1 MPRRPDGVSPR
12 TEYLR
17 ARMTSKG
24 KAMVDQLR
32 AIKGESE
39 SNYVRRLV
47 EEDYKR
53 QKAAGKI
60 T

>member
-1 MPRRPDGVSPR
+1 MSRQPDGATPR

-24 KAMVDQLR
+24 KKMVDELR
-32 AIKGESE
+32 AIKNESE
-39 SNYVRRLV
+39 SDYVRRLV

-53 QKAAGKI
+53 QKAAGRI